1 MRLLIVAALAAAFAT
16 TSAPALADN
25 TLTDRDRAAIAQQQQ
40 ARQIVLERARARCV
54 VNRGTD
60 CNTEEGLQEWIM
72 LDRSREAAVLDRVS
86 PLSMPSGGP
95 PPLSSGSGATTP
107 APGR

>member
-1 MRLLIVAALAAAFAT
+1 MRVPVLVALAAV
-16 TSAPALADN
+16 SLPALAEN
-25 TLTDRDRAAIAQQQQ
+25 TLTDRDRAMIAQQQQ
-40 ARQIVLERARARCV
+40 ARQIVLERARARCI

-60 CNTEEGLQEWIM
+60 CDTEDGLQEWIM

-86 PLSMPSGGP
+86 PLSPPSGNP
-95 PPLSSGSGATTP
+95 PVLSSGSGATTP

>member
-1 MRLLIVAALAAAFAT
+1 MAMRLLIVAALAAV
-16 TSAPALADN
+16 SAPAFADN

-60 CNTEEGLQEWIM
+60 CNTEEGLQEWLM

-86 PLSMPSGGP
+86 PLSVPSGSP
-95 PPLSSGSGATTP
+95 PALSSGSGATTP
-107 APGR
+107 AAGR

>member
-1 MRLLIVAALAAAFAT
+1 MRLLIVAAFAAV
-16 TSAPALADN
+16 SAPALADN

-60 CNTEEGLQEWIM
+60 CDTEEGLQEWIM
-72 LDRSREAAVLDRVS
+72 LDRSRESAVLDRVS
-86 PLSMPSGGP
+86 PLSMPAGGP
-95 PPLSSGSGATTP
+95 PTLSSGSGATTP
-107 APGR
+107 AAGR